1 MTEMWYNIYI
11 EYKCSLSAA
20 MEVINMNC
28 LEEAKQLDSELKE
41 IRRHIHSCPEAGKS
55 LPATKVFVMDKLRE
69 YGYEPEEICESGIVA
84 LLRGGQA
91 PADSK
96 TILLRADMDALAIKE
111 EAPVDFASQN
121 GFMHACGHDM
131 HATMLLGAAKLLKT
145 HENELR
151 GNVKLVFQPDE
162 EGFTGAKTMLAA
174 GVLENPKVDVGM
186 ALHVNSGT
194 PSGMFLCGLG
204 TCMAGCTLFR
214 VRVKG
219 TGCHGAMPETGVDPI
234 NIAAHIYLSLQEIV
248 AREIAPTSP
257 VALTIGKFDGGK
269 APNIIPEEVVM
280 EGTIRTMDRDLSA
293 KIYKRIEEISTQTAA
308 LFRGAAE
315 VAEMASAPP
324 LLNDK
329 ELVKEMAG
337 YIKEITDPS
346 KVYLFEQGGMGSEDF
361 ASYTYEIPC
370 SYLLLGAGT
379 AQENELYGKP
389 MHNDH
394 VVFNEDIMPLGS
406 AALATCATEWLN
418 NNQ

>member
-1 MTEMWYNIYI
+1 
-11 EYKCSLSAA
+11 
-20 MEVINMNC
+20 MNY

-55 LPATKVFVMDKLRE
+55 LPETKAYVMDKLRE

-84 LLRGGQA
+84 VLRGDQA
-91 PADSK
+91 PSDSK

-111 EAPVDFASQN
+111 EAPVGFASQN

-131 HATMLLGAAKLLKT
+131 HVTMLLGAAKLLKA
-145 HENELR
+145 HERELK
-151 GNVKLVFQPDE
+151 GNVKFVFQPDE

-174 GVLENPKVDVGM
+174 GVLENPKVDAGM

-194 PSGMFLCGLG
+194 PSGMFLCGQG
-204 TCMAGCTLFR
+204 VCMAGCTLFR
-214 VRVKG
+214 IKVKG

-248 AREIAPTSP
+248 AREITPISP

-293 KIYKRIEEISTQTAA
+293 KIYKRIEEISTQTAT
-308 LFRGAAE
+308 LFRGSAE
-315 VAEMASAPP
+315 VTEMASAPP

-329 ELVKEMAG
+329 ELVKEMAE

-379 AQENELYGKP
+379 PQENPLFGKP

-394 VVFNEDIMPLGS
+394 VVFNEDIMHLGS
-406 AALATCATEWLN
+406 AALATCATEWLAN
-418 NNQ
+418 NK

>member
-1 MTEMWYNIYI
+1 
-11 EYKCSLSAA
+11 
-20 MEVINMNC
+20 MNY
-28 LEEAKQLDSELKE
+28 LEEAKQLTSELTE

-55 LPATKVFVMDKLRE
+55 LPETKSFVMDKLRE
-69 YGYEPEEICESGIVA
+69 YGYNPEEICESGIVA
-84 LLRGGQA
+84 VLRGGNA
-91 PADSK
+91 SDDTK

-131 HATMLLGAAKLLKT
+131 HATMLLGAAKLLKA
-145 HENELR
+145 HERELK
-151 GNVKLVFQPDE
+151 GNVKFVFQPDE

-174 GVLENPKVDVGM
+174 GVLENPKVDAGM

-194 PSGMFLCGLG
+194 PSGMFLCGQG
-204 TCMAGCTLFR
+204 VCMAGCTLFKIK
-214 VRVKG
+214 VKG

-269 APNIIPEEVVM
+269 APNIIPEDVVM

-293 KIYKRIEEISTQTAA
+293 KIFKRIEEISVRTAA
-308 LFRGAAE
+308 LFRGSAE
-315 VAEMASAPP
+315 VTEMASAPP

-370 SYLLLGAGT
+370 SYLLLGAGSP
-379 AQENELYGKP
+379 QENPLFGRP

-406 AALATCATEWLN
+406 AALATCAEDWLAN
-418 NNQ
+418 N

>member
-1 MTEMWYNIYI
+1 M
-11 EYKCSLSAA
+11 
-20 MEVINMNC
+20 
-28 LEEAKQLDSELKE
+28 
-41 IRRHIHSCPEAGKS
+41 
-55 LPATKVFVMDKLRE
+55 
-69 YGYEPEEICESGIVA
+69 A
-84 LLRGGQA
+84 LLHGGQTSD
-91 PADSK
+91 DSK

-131 HATMLLGAAKLLKT
+131 HATMLLGAAKLLKA
-145 HENELR
+145 HERELK
-151 GNVKLVFQPDE
+151 GNVKFVFQPDE

-174 GVLENPKVDVGM
+174 GVLENPKVDAGM

-194 PSGMFLCGLG
+194 PSGMFLCGQG
-204 TCMAGCTLFR
+204 VCMAGCTLFKIK
-214 VRVKG
+214 VKG

-269 APNIIPEEVVM
+269 APNIIPEDVVM
-280 EGTIRTMDRDLSA
+280 EGTIRTMDRDLST
-293 KIYKRIEEISTQTAA
+293 KIFKRIEEISVQTAA
-308 LFRGAAE
+308 LFRGSAE
-315 VAEMASAPP
+315 VTEMASAPP

-370 SYLLLGAGT
+370 SYLLLGAGSP
-379 AQENELYGKP
+379 QENSLFGRP

-406 AALATCATEWLN
+406 AALATCAEDWLAN
-418 NNQ
+418 N

>member
-1 MTEMWYNIYI
+1 
-11 EYKCSLSAA
+11 
-20 MEVINMNC
+20 MNY
-28 LEEAKQLDSELKE
+28 LEEAKQLASELKE

-55 LPATKVFVMDKLRE
+55 LPETKAFVIEKLRE
-69 YGYEPEEICESGIVA
+69 YGYEPEEICESGVVA

-91 PADSK
+91 SSDGK

-131 HATMLLGAAKLLKT
+131 HATMLLGAAKLLKA
-145 HENELR
+145 HERELK
-151 GNVKLVFQPDE
+151 GNVKFVFQPDE

-174 GVLENPKVDVGM
+174 GVLENPRVDAGM

-194 PSGMFLCGLG
+194 PSGMFLCGQG
-204 TCMAGCTLFR
+204 VCMAGCTLFR
-214 VRVKG
+214 IKVKG

-248 AREIAPTSP
+248 AREITPTSP

-293 KIYKRIEEISTQTAA
+293 KIYKRIEEISKQTAA
-308 LFRGAAE
+308 LFRGSAE
-315 VAEMASAPP
+315 VTEMASAPP

-329 ELVKEMAG
+329 ELVKEIAG

-379 AQENELYGKP
+379 AQENPLFGKP

-406 AALATCATEWLN
+406 AALETCETEWLDN
-418 NNQ
+418 N

>member
-1 MTEMWYNIYI
+1 
-11 EYKCSLSAA
+11 
-20 MEVINMNC
+20 MNY
-28 LEEAKQLDSELKE
+28 LEEAKELASELKE
-41 IRRHIHSCPEAGKS
+41 IRRHIHSCPEAGPA
-55 LPATKVFVMDKLRE
+55 LPATKAFVMDKLRE
-69 YGYEPEEICESGIVA
+69 FGYEPEEICESGIVA
-84 LLRGGQA
+84 VLRGGSPAA
-91 PADSK
+91 PADAASDGVK

-111 EAPVDFASQN
+111 EAPVDFASDN

-131 HATMLLGAAKLLKT
+131 HATMLLGAAKLLKA
-145 HENELR
+145 HQDELK

-162 EGFTGAKTMLAA
+162 EGFTGAKKMLAA
-174 GVLENPKVDVGM
+174 GVLENPKVDAAM

-194 PSGMFLCGLG
+194 PSGMFLCGQG
-204 TCMAGCTLFR
+204 VCMAGCTLFR
-214 VRVKG
+214 IKVKG

-248 AREIAPTSP
+248 ARETAPTSP

-293 KIYKRIEEISTQTAA
+293 EIFRRIEEISAQTAA
-308 LFRGAAE
+308 LFRGSAE
-315 VAEMASAPP
+315 VTEMASAPP

-337 YIKEITDPS
+337 YIKEITDPA
-346 KVYLFEQGGMGSEDF
+346 KVLIFQQGGMGSEDF

-379 AQENELYGKP
+379 SAENPLFGKP

-406 AALATCATEWLN
+406 AALATCATEWLAKN
-418 NNQ
+418 

>member
-1 MTEMWYNIYI
+1 
-11 EYKCSLSAA
+11 
-20 MEVINMNC
+20 MNY
-28 LEEAKQLDSELKE
+28 LEESKQISNELKE

-55 LPATKVFVMDKLRE
+55 LPVTKAFVMDKLNE

-84 LLRGGQA
+84 VLRGGQA
-91 PADSK
+91 SAESK

-111 EAPVDFASQN
+111 EAPVEFASRN

-131 HATMLLGAAKLLKT
+131 HTAMLLGAAKLLKT
-145 HENELR
+145 HEKELK
-151 GNVKLVFQPDE
+151 GNVKFVFQPDE
-162 EGFTGAKTMLAA
+162 EGFTGAKKMLAA
-174 GVLENPKVDVGM
+174 GVLENPKADVGM

-204 TCMAGCTLFR
+204 VCMAGCTLFKIK
-214 VRVKG
+214 VKG

-234 NIAAHIYLSLQEIV
+234 NIATHIYLSLQEIV

-257 VALTIGKFDGGK
+257 VALTIGRFDGGK

-280 EGTIRTMDRDLSA
+280 EGTIRTMDRDLSD
-293 KIYKRIEEISTQTAA
+293 KIYNRIEEISKQTAE
-308 LFRGAAE
+308 LFRGYAE
-315 VAEMASAPP
+315 VTETASAPP

-346 KVYLFEQGGMGSEDF
+346 KVFIFEQGGMGSEDF

-370 SYLLLGAGT
+370 SYLLLGAGSP
-379 AQENELYGKP
+379 QENPLFGRP

-406 AALATCATEWLN
+406 AALATCATKWLAN
-418 NNQ
+418 N

>member
-1 MTEMWYNIYI
+1 
-11 EYKCSLSAA
+11 
-20 MEVINMNC
+20 MNY
-28 LEEAKQLDSELKE
+28 LEESKQISNELKE

-55 LPATKVFVMDKLRE
+55 LPVTKAFVMDKLNE

-84 LLRGGQA
+84 VLRGGQA
-91 PADSK
+91 SAESK

-111 EAPVDFASQN
+111 EAPVEFASRN

-131 HATMLLGAAKLLKT
+131 HTAMLLGAAKLLKT
-145 HENELR
+145 HEKELK
-151 GNVKLVFQPDE
+151 GNVKFVFQPDE
-162 EGFTGAKTMLAA
+162 EGFTGAKKMLAA
-174 GVLENPKVDVGM
+174 GVLENPKADVGM

-204 TCMAGCTLFR
+204 VCMAGCTLFKIK
-214 VRVKG
+214 VKG

-234 NIAAHIYLSLQEIV
+234 NIATHIYLSLQEIV

-257 VALTIGKFDGGK
+257 VALTIGRFDGGK

-280 EGTIRTMDRDLSA
+280 EGTIRTMDRDLSD
-293 KIYKRIEEISTQTAA
+293 KIYNRIEEISKQTAE
-308 LFRGAAE
+308 LFRGYAE
-315 VAEMASAPP
+315 VTETASAPP

-346 KVYLFEQGGMGSEDF
+346 KVFIFEQGGMGSEDF

-370 SYLLLGAGT
+370 SYLLLGAGSPS
-379 AQENELYGKP
+379 ENPLFGKP

-394 VVFNEDIMPLGS
+394 VVFNEDILPLGS
-406 AALATCATEWLN
+406 AALATCATKWLAN
-418 NNQ
+418 N

>member
-1 MTEMWYNIYI
+1 
-11 EYKCSLSAA
+11 
-20 MEVINMNC
+20 MNY

-55 LPATKVFVMDKLRE
+55 LPETKAYVMDKLRE
-69 YGYEPEEICESGIVA
+69 YGYEPEEICESGVVA
-84 LLRGGQA
+84 LLRGDQA

-131 HATMLLGAAKLLKT
+131 HATMLLGAAKLLKA
-145 HENELR
+145 HERELK
-151 GNVKLVFQPDE
+151 GNVKFVFQPDE

-174 GVLENPKVDVGM
+174 GVLENPKVDAGM

-194 PSGMFLCGLG
+194 PSGMFLCGQG
-204 TCMAGCTLFR
+204 VCMAGCTLFR
-214 VRVKG
+214 IKVKG

-248 AREIAPTSP
+248 AREITPTSP

-293 KIYKRIEEISTQTAA
+293 KIYKRIEEISTQTAT
-308 LFRGAAE
+308 LFRGSAE
-315 VAEMASAPP
+315 VTEMASAPP

-329 ELVKEMAG
+329 DLVKEMAG

-370 SYLLLGAGT
+370 SYLLLGAGSP
-379 AQENELYGKP
+379 QENPLFGRP

-406 AALATCATEWLN
+406 AALATCAEDWLAN
-418 NNQ
+418 N

>member
-1 MTEMWYNIYI
+1 
-11 EYKCSLSAA
+11 
-20 MEVINMNC
+20 MNY
-28 LEEAKQLDSELKE
+28 LEESKQISNELKE

-55 LPATKVFVMDKLRE
+55 LPVTKAFVMDKLNE

-84 LLRGGQA
+84 VLRGGQTSA
-91 PADSK
+91 ESK
-96 TILLRADMDALAIKE
+96 TILLRSDMDALAIKE
-111 EAPVDFASQN
+111 EAPVEFASRN

-131 HATMLLGAAKLLKT
+131 HTAMLLGAAKLLKA
-145 HENELR
+145 HEKELK
-151 GNVKLVFQPDE
+151 GNVKFVFQPDE
-162 EGFTGAKTMLAA
+162 EGFTGAKKMLAA
-174 GVLENPKVDVGM
+174 GVLENPKADVGM

-204 TCMAGCTLFR
+204 VCMAGCTLFKIK
-214 VRVKG
+214 VKG

-234 NIAAHIYLSLQEIV
+234 NIATHIYLSLQEIV

-257 VALTIGKFDGGK
+257 VALTIGRFDGGK

-280 EGTIRTMDRDLSA
+280 EGTIRTMDRDLSD
-293 KIYKRIEEISTQTAA
+293 KIYNRIEEISKQTAE
-308 LFRGAAE
+308 LFRGYAE
-315 VAEMASAPP
+315 VTETASAPP

-346 KVYLFEQGGMGSEDF
+346 KVFIFEQGGMGSEDF

-370 SYLLLGAGT
+370 SYLLLGAGSP
-379 AQENELYGKP
+379 QENPLFGRP

-394 VVFNEDIMPLGS
+394 VVFNEDILPLGS
-406 AALATCATEWLN
+406 AALATCATKWLAN
-418 NNQ
+418 N

>member
-1 MTEMWYNIYI
+1 
-11 EYKCSLSAA
+11 
-20 MEVINMNC
+20 
-28 LEEAKQLDSELKE
+28 
-41 IRRHIHSCPEAGKS
+41 
-55 LPATKVFVMDKLRE
+55 
-69 YGYEPEEICESGIVA
+69 
-84 LLRGGQA
+84 
-91 PADSK
+91 
-96 TILLRADMDALAIKE
+96 
-111 EAPVDFASQN
+111 
-121 GFMHACGHDM
+121 
-131 HATMLLGAAKLLKT
+131 
-145 HENELR
+145 
-151 GNVKLVFQPDE
+151 
-162 EGFTGAKTMLAA
+162 MLAA
-174 GVLENPKVDVGM
+174 GVLENPKVDAGM

-194 PSGMFLCGLG
+194 PSGMFLCGQG
-204 TCMAGCTLFR
+204 VCMAGCTLFR
-214 VRVKG
+214 IKVKG

-280 EGTIRTMDRDLSA
+280 EGTIRTMDRDLSS
-293 KIYKRIEEISTQTAA
+293 KIYKRIEEISAQTAA
-308 LFRGAAE
+308 LFRGSAE
-315 VAEMASAPP
+315 VTEMASAPP

-337 YIKEITDPS
+337 YIIEITDPS

-379 AQENELYGKP
+379 SQENPLFGKP

-406 AALATCATEWLN
+406 AALATCATQWLEN
-418 NNQ
+418 N

>member
-1 MTEMWYNIYI
+1 
-11 EYKCSLSAA
+11 
-20 MEVINMNC
+20 
-28 LEEAKQLDSELKE
+28 
-41 IRRHIHSCPEAGKS
+41 
-55 LPATKVFVMDKLRE
+55 
-69 YGYEPEEICESGIVA
+69 
-84 LLRGGQA
+84 
-91 PADSK
+91 
-96 TILLRADMDALAIKE
+96 
-111 EAPVDFASQN
+111 
-121 GFMHACGHDM
+121 
-131 HATMLLGAAKLLKT
+131 
-145 HENELR
+145 
-151 GNVKLVFQPDE
+151 
-162 EGFTGAKTMLAA
+162 
-174 GVLENPKVDVGM
+174 
-186 ALHVNSGT
+186 
-194 PSGMFLCGLG
+194 
-204 TCMAGCTLFR
+204 MAGCTLFR
-214 VRVKG
+214 IRVKG

-293 KIYKRIEEISTQTAA
+293 KVFKRIEEISTQTAA
-308 LFRGAAE
+308 LFRGSAE
-315 VAEMASAPP
+315 VTEMASAPP

-379 AQENELYGKP
+379 PQENPLFGKP

-394 VVFNEDIMPLGS
+394 VVFNEDIIPLGS
-406 AALATCATEWLN
+406 AALATCATEWLSN
-418 NNQ
+418 N

>member
-1 MTEMWYNIYI
+1 
-11 EYKCSLSAA
+11 
-20 MEVINMNC
+20 MNY

-55 LPATKVFVMDKLRE
+55 LPETKAFVKEKLRE
-69 YGYEPEEICESGIVA
+69 YGYEPEEICESGVVA
-84 LLRGGQA
+84 VLHGGQA

-111 EAPVDFASQN
+111 EAPVEFASQN

-162 EGFTGAKTMLAA
+162 EGFTGAKAMLAA
-174 GVLENPKVDVGM
+174 GVLDNPKVDAGM

-194 PSGMFLCGLG
+194 PSGMFLCGQG
-204 TCMAGCTLFR
+204 VCMAGCTLFR
-214 VRVKG
+214 IKVKG

-293 KIYKRIEEISTQTAA
+293 MIYKRIEEISTQTAT
-308 LFRGAAE
+308 LFRGSAE
-315 VAEMASAPP
+315 VTEMASAPP

-379 AQENELYGKP
+379 PQENPLFGKP

-406 AALATCATEWLN
+406 AALATCATEWLDN
-418 NNQ
+418 N

>member
-1 MTEMWYNIYI
+1 
-11 EYKCSLSAA
+11 
-20 MEVINMNC
+20 MNY
-28 LEEAKQLDSELKE
+28 LEESKQISNELKE

-55 LPATKVFVMDKLRE
+55 LPVTKAFVMDKLNE

-84 LLRGGQA
+84 VLRGGQTSA
-91 PADSK
+91 ESK
-96 TILLRADMDALAIKE
+96 TILLRSDMDALAIKE
-111 EAPVDFASQN
+111 EAPVEFASRN

-131 HATMLLGAAKLLKT
+131 HTAMLLGAAKLLKT
-145 HENELR
+145 HEKELK
-151 GNVKLVFQPDE
+151 GNVKFVFQPDE
-162 EGFTGAKTMLAA
+162 EGFTGAKKMLAA
-174 GVLENPKVDVGM
+174 GVLENPKADVGM

-204 TCMAGCTLFR
+204 VCMAGCTLFKIK
-214 VRVKG
+214 VKG

-234 NIAAHIYLSLQEIV
+234 DIATHIYLSLQEIV

-257 VALTIGKFDGGK
+257 VALTIGRFDGGK

-280 EGTIRTMDRDLSA
+280 EGTIRTMDRDLSD
-293 KIYKRIEEISTQTAA
+293 KIYNRIEEISKQTAE
-308 LFRGAAE
+308 LFRGYAE
-315 VAEMASAPP
+315 VTETASAPP

-346 KVYLFEQGGMGSEDF
+346 KVFIFEQGGMGSEDF

-370 SYLLLGAGT
+370 SYLLLGAGSPS
-379 AQENELYGKP
+379 ENPLFGKP

-394 VVFNEDIMPLGS
+394 VVFNEDILPLGS
-406 AALATCATEWLN
+406 AALATCATKWLAN
-418 NNQ
+418 N

>member
-1 MTEMWYNIYI
+1 
-11 EYKCSLSAA
+11 
-20 MEVINMNC
+20 MNY
-28 LEEAKQLDSELKE
+28 LEESKQISNELKE

-55 LPATKVFVMDKLRE
+55 LPVTKAFVMDKLNE

-84 LLRGGQA
+84 VLRGGQA
-91 PADSK
+91 SAESK

-111 EAPVDFASQN
+111 EAPVEFASRN

-131 HATMLLGAAKLLKT
+131 HTAMLLGAAKLLKA
-145 HENELR
+145 HEKELK
-151 GNVKLVFQPDE
+151 GNVKFVFQPDE
-162 EGFTGAKTMLAA
+162 EGFTGAKKMLAA
-174 GVLENPKVDVGM
+174 GVLENPKADVGM

-204 TCMAGCTLFR
+204 VCMAGCTLFKIK
-214 VRVKG
+214 VKG

-234 NIAAHIYLSLQEIV
+234 NIATHIYLSLQEIV

-257 VALTIGKFDGGK
+257 VALTIGRFDGGK

-280 EGTIRTMDRDLSA
+280 EGTIRTMDRDLSD
-293 KIYKRIEEISTQTAA
+293 KIYNRIEEISKQTAE
-308 LFRGAAE
+308 LFRGYAE
-315 VAEMASAPP
+315 VTETASAPP

-346 KVYLFEQGGMGSEDF
+346 KVFIFEQGGMGSEDF

-370 SYLLLGAGT
+370 SYLLLGAGSPS
-379 AQENELYGKP
+379 ENPLFGKP

-394 VVFNEDIMPLGS
+394 VVFNEDILPLGS
-406 AALATCATEWLN
+406 AALATCATKWLAN
-418 NNQ
+418 N

>member
-1 MTEMWYNIYI
+1 
-11 EYKCSLSAA
+11 
-20 MEVINMNC
+20 MNY

-55 LPATKVFVMDKLRE
+55 LPETKSFVMDKLRE

-84 LLRGGQA
+84 VLRGGNA
-91 PADSK
+91 SDDTK

-131 HATMLLGAAKLLKT
+131 HVTMLLGAAKLLKA
-145 HENELR
+145 HERELK
-151 GNVKLVFQPDE
+151 GNVKFVFQPDE

-174 GVLENPKVDVGM
+174 GVLENPKVDAGM

-194 PSGMFLCGLG
+194 PSGMFLCGQG
-204 TCMAGCTLFR
+204 VCMAGCTLFR
-214 VRVKG
+214 IKVKG

-248 AREIAPTSP
+248 AREITPTSP

-293 KIYKRIEEISTQTAA
+293 KIYKRIEEISTQTAT
-308 LFRGAAE
+308 LFRGSAE
-315 VAEMASAPP
+315 VTEMASAPP

-329 ELVKEMAG
+329 DFVKEMAG

-370 SYLLLGAGT
+370 SYLLLGAGSP
-379 AQENELYGKP
+379 QENPLFGRP

-406 AALATCATEWLN
+406 AALATCATEWLAN
-418 NNQ
+418 NK

>member
-1 MTEMWYNIYI
+1 
-11 EYKCSLSAA
+11 
-20 MEVINMNC
+20 MNY
-28 LEEAKQLDSELKE
+28 LEESKQISNELKE

-55 LPATKVFVMDKLRE
+55 LPVTKAFVMDKLNE

-84 LLRGGQA
+84 VLRGGQA
-91 PADSK
+91 SAESK
-96 TILLRADMDALAIKE
+96 TILLRSDMDALAIKE
-111 EAPVDFASQN
+111 EAPVEFASRN

-131 HATMLLGAAKLLKT
+131 HTAMLLGAAKLLKT
-145 HENELR
+145 HEKELK
-151 GNVKLVFQPDE
+151 GNVKFVFQPDE
-162 EGFTGAKTMLAA
+162 EGFTGAKKMLAA
-174 GVLENPKVDVGM
+174 GVLENPKADVGM

-204 TCMAGCTLFR
+204 VCMAGCTLFKIK
-214 VRVKG
+214 VKG

-234 NIAAHIYLSLQEIV
+234 NIATHIYLSLQEIV

-257 VALTIGKFDGGK
+257 VALTIGRFDGGK

-280 EGTIRTMDRDLSA
+280 EGTIRTMDRDLSD
-293 KIYKRIEEISTQTAA
+293 KIYNRIEEISKQTAE
-308 LFRGAAE
+308 LFRGYAE
-315 VAEMASAPP
+315 VTETASAPP

-346 KVYLFEQGGMGSEDF
+346 KVFIFEQGGMGSEDF

-370 SYLLLGAGT
+370 SYLLLGAGSPS
-379 AQENELYGKP
+379 ENPLFGKP

-394 VVFNEDIMPLGS
+394 VVFNEDILPLGS
-406 AALATCATEWLN
+406 AALATCATKWLAN
-418 NNQ
+418 N